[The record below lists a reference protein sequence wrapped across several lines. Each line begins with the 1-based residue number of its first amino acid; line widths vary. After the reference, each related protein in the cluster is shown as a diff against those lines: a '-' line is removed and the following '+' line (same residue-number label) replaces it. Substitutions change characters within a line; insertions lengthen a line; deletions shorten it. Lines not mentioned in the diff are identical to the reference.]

1 MQRIKN
7 WQLRHI
13 ARAWPIYFIK
23 LKFGVKILR
32 KCLILALVLLVLPAL
47 LYLYNDKFA
56 DKILDIPPQINQNV
70 HKTVILAD
78 GDGTLHQLA
87 LEDATL
93 GYLAA
98 EMPATAPA
106 DALRAQAVAV
116 RSFAWAEQ
124 LAAGQVCADSGHCMA
139 YLSAEERAAKWGAV
153 AAEYEEL
160 LEQAVADTAGVMLA
174 VDGQAVKAYF
184 SAACGG
190 RTETAENL
198 WGGTGYWPAVDCPWE
213 GEAAVPGSVY
223 YTRDELAGLL
233 GVPADDV
240 PLLCLAQEFDGRVCR
255 VTLGRKSW
263 RGAEFR
269 ALLGLKSTRFNWL
282 GAADGVLF
290 TSVGYGHG
298 VGLCQA
304 GAQGMA
310 RAGYSWRQILAH
322 YYPGV
327 DITKT

>member
-1 MQRIKN
+1 M
-7 WQLRHI
+7 
-13 ARAWPIYFIK
+13 
-23 LKFGVKILR
+23 R
-32 KCLILALVLLVLPAL
+32 KYLILAALLLVALAL
-47 LYLYNDKFA
+47 LYNNAFG
-56 DKILDIPPQINQNV
+56 DKILDIPPGINQNE
-70 HKTVILAD
+70 HKTVIFEDAD
-78 GDGTLHQLA
+78 GDLQQMA
-87 LEDATL
+87 LEDAVL

-98 EMPATAPA
+98 EMPAAAPA

-124 LAAGQVCADSGHCMA
+124 LAAGRICGNSGHCMA
-139 YLSAEERAAKWGAV
+139 YLSAGERAARWGSA
-153 AAEYEEL
+153 AAEYEAL
-160 LEQAVADTAGVMLA
+160 LGQAVADTEGVMLA
-174 VDGQAVKAYF
+174 VDGQVVKAYF

-198 WGGTGYWPAVDCPWE
+198 WGGTGYWPAADCLWE
-213 GEAAVPGSVY
+213 GETAVPGSVY

-233 GVPADDV
+233 GVQPDDV
-240 PLLCLAQEFDGRVCR
+240 PLLCLAQEFNGRVCR
-255 VTLGRKSW
+255 LTLGRKSW

-269 ALLGLKSTRFNWL
+269 VLLGLKSTRFNWL

-290 TSVGYGHG
+290 TSVGHGHG

-310 RAGYSWRQILAH
+310 RAGYSWQQILAQ

-327 DITKT
+327 DIKKM

>member
-32 KCLILALVLLVLPAL
+32 KCLILALVLLVVPAL

-56 DKILDIPPQINQNV
+56 DKILDIPPQINQNS
-70 HKTVILAD
+70 HQTVILAD

>member
-32 KCLILALVLLVLPAL
+32 KCLILALVLLVVPAL

-56 DKILDIPPQINQNV
+56 DKILDIPPQINQNS
-70 HKTVILAD
+70 HQTVILAD

-198 WGGTGYWPAVDCPWE
+198 WSSTGYWPAVDCPWE

>member
-32 KCLILALVLLVLPAL
+32 KCLILALVLLVVPAL

-56 DKILDIPPQINQNV
+56 DKILDIPPQINQNS

-78 GDGTLHQLA
+78 ADGTLHQLA

-198 WGGTGYWPAVDCPWE
+198 WGSTGYWPAVDCPWE

>member
-1 MQRIKN
+1 MLRIKI
-7 WQLRHI
+7 WQRRHI
-13 ARAWPIYFIK
+13 AGALSVYFIK
-23 LKFGVKILR
+23 LISGVKILR
-32 KCLILALVLLVLPAL
+32 KCLMLGAVLLALAL
-47 LYLYNDKFA
+47 LYNNKFT
-56 DKILDIPPQINQNV
+56 DKILDIPPKISQNS
-70 HKTVILAD
+70 HKTVILAGAD
-78 GDGTLHQLA
+78 GSLHQLP
-87 LEDATL
+87 LEEATI

-98 EMPATAPA
+98 EMPATAPGE
-106 DALRAQAVAV
+106 ALRAQAVAV

-139 YLSAEERAAKWGAV
+139 YLSADERAARWGAA
-153 AAEYEEL
+153 AAEYEAL
-160 LEQAVADTAGVMLA
+160 LEQAVADTADVVLA
-174 VDGQAVKAYF
+174 VDGQPVKAYF

-198 WGGTGYWPAVDCPWE
+198 WGGTGHWPAADCHWE
-213 GEAAVPGSVY
+213 GAAVVPGSVY
-223 YTRDELAGLL
+223 YTRDELAALL
-233 GVPADDV
+233 DVPPDDV

-290 TSVGYGHG
+290 TSTGYGHG

-327 DITKT
+327 DITKM